1 MKRYLRVI
9 SILTFVLLVIGTV
22 PVKSELISDDFY
34 FLEDKIN
41 NYGDFIE
48 NGVRLEYSTNNNIE
62 DEIVILKKNI
72 EKQFKE
78 EAIIDGNTIIINDN
92 FRTIKAL
99 LWNSE
104 EGTKVQITYLNNNSK
119 ITTSQLKEEL
129 EQIQNFAAK
138 NIKYFNFVKVKIIEE
153 RKQNILDVLK
163 SDIKEETL
171 EELSIMN
178 GKVGKGRLIN
188 GSKLNFSFITY
199 DEEEYLVI
207 GTPVIFITY

>member
-78 EAIIDGNTIIINDN
+78 EAIIDGNTIVINDDS
-92 FRTIKAL
+92 RTIKAL

-153 RKQNILDVLK
+153 RNQNILDVLK

>member
-22 PVKSELISDDFY
+22 PVKSELISDGFY

-41 NYGDFIE
+41 NYGNFIE